1 MTYNKLFLISVKY
14 MPVIQTA
21 GMLLSNSSYYKDI
34 YIIGYIMDFIVGDCL
49 LFAVL
54 LFLCNKIFTFCIW
67 HKFIVLANLINALIC
82 TIDRIY
88 KINISDKDLLVLYYM
103 VAGIFILIATYTHIK
118 RKDKKHEYKT

>member
-14 MPVIQTA
+14 MPVIQMA

-67 HKFIVLANLINALIC
+67 HKFIVLANLINAFIC
-82 TIDRIY
+82 TINRIY
-88 KINISDKDLLVLYYM
+88 KINISDKDLLVLYYI
-103 VAGIFILIATYTHIK
+103 VAGVFILIATYTHIK
-118 RKDKKHEYKT
+118 RKDKKYEYKT

>member
-14 MPVIQTA
+14 MPVIQMA

-88 KINISDKDLLVLYYM
+88 KINISDKDLLVLYYII
-103 VAGIFILIATYTHIK
+103 AGIFILIATYTHIK
-118 RKDKKHEYKT
+118 RKDKKYEYKI

>member
-14 MPVIQTA
+14 MPVIQMA

-88 KINISDKDLLVLYYM
+88 KINISDKDLLVLYYII
-103 VAGIFILIATYTHIK
+103 AGIFILIATYTHIK
-118 RKDKKHEYKT
+118 RKDKKYEYKT